1 MPLRLCVLLW
11 EHTGR
16 GGDLAAFEDEV
27 LALLVNHG
35 GRLLS
40 RDSVVDRHDG
50 DPLEVQL
57 IEVPDEAALAGY
69 LRDPARIDL
78 AHATAMPSSLERS
91 FCASNPAAKDPL
103 RSCFRSWWPTCRF
116 KWSCV

>member
-16 GGDLAAFEDEV
+16 GGDVAAFEDEV

-78 AHATAMPSSLERS
+78 AQAHARDAIIARTQLPRTEPRG
-91 FCASNPAAKDPL
+91 
-103 RSCFRSWWPTCRF
+103 
-116 KWSCV
+116 